1 MHGLKEVLKLIERNC
16 YMAALDNKDAH
27 YYIPVEESFQ
37 KYLKFIWKEILYQFR
52 VLLNGLSPCPRWFA
66 KILKRQ
72 LPELREL
79 KHDISA
85 YIDDVYLQ
93 DSTESKCISN
103 FVATIKKLRSLGFT
117 IHAGKLNWIPTQKLD
132 ILGFTTNTVALT
144 VSLKETKKKNLSNLI
159 SKTVTKNVIK
169 LRKLSQVIGKIV
181 AALPRSMYGALHYRH
196 IELHKQHGLKY
207 TKENYEGYVKITKES
222 PSELTWSMENLPNMY
237 QKKKKPMNLP
247 L

>member
-79 KHDISA
+79 KHDISS

-93 DSTESKCISN
+93 DNTESKCISN

-117 IHAGKLNWIPTQKLD
+117 IHAGKLN
-132 ILGFTTNTVALT
+132 
-144 VSLKETKKKNLSNLI
+144 
-159 SKTVTKNVIK
+159 
-169 LRKLSQVIGKIV
+169 
-181 AALPRSMYGALHYRH
+181 
-196 IELHKQHGLKY
+196 
-207 TKENYEGYVKITKES
+207 
-222 PSELTWSMENLPNMY
+222 
-237 QKKKKPMNLP
+237 
-247 L
+247 